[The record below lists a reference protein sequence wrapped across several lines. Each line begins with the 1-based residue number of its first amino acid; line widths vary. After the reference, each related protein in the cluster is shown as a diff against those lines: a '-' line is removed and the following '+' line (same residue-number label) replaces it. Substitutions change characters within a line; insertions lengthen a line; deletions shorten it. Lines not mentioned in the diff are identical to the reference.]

1 MSAHN
6 PKHTSDRITVGLK
19 FPFHTK
25 CFAPGVERTSDR
37 RAVLK
42 ANLNLPPMASLSYCR
57 QSAISLRHGSASEV
71 ISCSCGGS
79 GSSLNGRTATVWDA
93 IRISKF
99 VENAGICNSDAL
111 RPTEVSLGS
120 GHRTGHR
127 RSDEDDVGD
136 DCHRR
141 QTIADQIASCRFNGK
156 SF

>member
-1 MSAHN
+1 
-6 PKHTSDRITVGLK
+6 
-19 FPFHTK
+19 
-25 CFAPGVERTSDR
+25 
-37 RAVLK
+37 
-42 ANLNLPPMASLSYCR
+42 
-57 QSAISLRHGSASEV
+57 
-71 ISCSCGGS
+71 
-79 GSSLNGRTATVWDA
+79 VWDA

-99 VENAGICNSDAL
+99 VGNAGICNSDAL